1 VNNINTIRIETAD
14 WLYNAGIVGL
24 VNILES
30 NDIEVIKKDNYI
42 EFDKLALNEF
52 SDMYFTY
59 FIDKYRNYISWNKLV
74 DKENILDTFNIE
86 TINEKDIS
94 KINDVIELFK
104 NRLSSNSYKSGY
116 IIINDSNVDILK
128 KEKELKKIKLIKEQS
143 VNDIRDIFIKQLEL
157 LYEIINYL
165 KREDVKRIICAK
177 NVMYDIIQYFWS
189 KISILHKSNSQKDMY
204 AEYNNYFVNGAI
216 TYTENE
222 KDKYSCF
229 ICNRGISKLSK
240 PSAFD
245 LTWLNKIGVD
255 MSRKSSHFWNFN
267 SDCYICPIC
276 NLVYSCVPAG
286 FKFLKGKGLFINNNQ
301 YVGDL
306 IRINRTNKTVFNQA
320 NNAEEL
326 EHQSY
331 YQIID
336 YMVQNEVKNAKRE
349 IQNIQVVKFDGV
361 NESRPYTFNILS
373 LSIIDILEKHK
384 NRLQSMIKISIKVGK
399 NQYLNLYKEVIKRLY
414 NNQNLFDLIDLL
426 IFLRIGNQFNAMQYI
441 DMLNQINN
449 DILERG
455 KDTK

>member
-1 VNNINTIRIETAD
+1 
-14 WLYNAGIVGL
+14 
-24 VNILES
+24 
-30 NDIEVIKKDNYI
+30 
-42 EFDKLALNEF
+42 
-52 SDMYFTY
+52 
-59 FIDKYRNYISWNKLV
+59 
-74 DKENILDTFNIE
+74 
-86 TINEKDIS
+86 
-94 KINDVIELFK
+94 
-104 NRLSSNSYKSGY
+104 
-116 IIINDSNVDILK
+116 
-128 KEKELKKIKLIKEQS
+128 
-143 VNDIRDIFIKQLEL
+143 
-157 LYEIINYL
+157 
-165 KREDVKRIICAK
+165 
-177 NVMYDIIQYFWS
+177 
-189 KISILHKSNSQKDMY
+189 
-204 AEYNNYFVNGAI
+204 
-216 TYTENE
+216 
-222 KDKYSCF
+222 
-229 ICNRGISKLSK
+229 
-240 PSAFD
+240 
-245 LTWLNKIGVD
+245 
-255 MSRKSSHFWNFN
+255 
-267 SDCYICPIC
+267 
-276 NLVYSCVPAG
+276 
-286 FKFLKGKGLFINNNQ
+286 
-301 YVGDL
+301 
-306 IRINRTNKTVFNQA
+306 VFNQA